1 MKWTP
6 RACRCLR
13 DGFSCLEMIASGPI
27 SSEALL
33 DFFPPPCCASGSNSF
48 PGSHLV
54 VTTYVLKRAIRHLM
68 YGVFN
73 GWPHWCSEPFVEM
86 QRLLPPAGSTAC
98 QPQLS
103 TGLLGVYEPSW
114 GRTDC
119 PPSSQVLQ
127 EHEPQSEQVW
137 LKHLSPHLVQASV
150 CLPGTHLSTPRQV
163 CARSWR

>member
-33 DFFPPPCCASGSNSF
+33 NFFPPPCCASGSNSF

-114 GRTDC
+114 GTLATRGEDWASQGQPKGKAEIPDRKSTRLNSSHTLASRM
-119 PPSSQVLQ
+119 PSS
-127 EHEPQSEQVW
+127 
-137 LKHLSPHLVQASV
+137 A
-150 CLPGTHLSTPRQV
+150 
-163 CARSWR
+163 